1 MSKILS
7 IVQIIVSLLLVASIL
22 FQSREGGLSSLFGGG
37 GEVYRTKR
45 GLEKTIFI
53 TTIILAIAFIG
64 IGIARF
70 MLAK

>member
-7 IVQIIVSLLLVASIL
+7 IIQIVVSLLLVASIL
-22 FQSREGGLSSLFGGG
+22 FQSREGGLSTLFGGG

-53 TTIILAIAFIG
+53 ATIILAVAFIG
-64 IGIARF
+64 LGIIRF
-70 MLAK
+70 VMAK